1 MAEHKGFKITLRL
14 GVTEKGVLDR
24 LAQEEERSRN
34 TIIRRLLLS
43 ARMRPDIIAAVEKA
57 ILSAFSGR
65 GEGEDHGK
73 ES

>member
-1 MAEHKGFKITLRL
+1 MAEHKVFKITLRL
-14 GVTEKGVLDR
+14 GAAEKAVLDR

-34 TIIRRLLLS
+34 TIIRRLLLN
-43 ARMRPDIIAAVEKA
+43 ARMRPDIIAAVEEA
-57 ILSAFSGR
+57 ILSAFRGR